1 MSASAHQ
8 GLSIIDY
15 LSRKPEKLLLEGL
28 RQWNG
33 GYETGCMACW
43 ETASDLLT
51 EELGFAEAAEP
62 LFLMAQFVRRLR
74 QGTERA
80 LQFYPA
86 HCRRMGRD
94 ECCLMAMVA
103 AAQDNDRL
111 AFDIAAGALNQ
122 TDRGD
127 ELFALAT
134 QLANALAARGLNL
147 LPVPATVIAPIAGC
161 RLSVS

>member
-1 MSASAHQ
+1 MASAHQ
-8 GLSIIDY
+8 GLSIVDY
-15 LSRKPEKLLLEGL
+15 LARKPEKLLLEGL

-51 EELGFAEAAEP
+51 AELGFADAAEP
-62 LFLMAQFVRRLR
+62 LFLMAQFVRLLR
-74 QGTERA
+74 QGTEQT

-86 HCRRMGRD
+86 QCRRMGRD

-103 AAQDNDRL
+103 AAQDGDRL
-111 AFDIAAGALNQ
+111 AFDMAAGALNQ
-122 TDRGD
+122 GSRSD
-127 ELFALAT
+127 ELYALAR
-134 QLANALAARGLNL
+134 QLAKALAARGLNL

-161 RLSVS
+161 KLSVS